1 MLKWSNR
8 RRLCFPDVRKYNPSY
23 NKLEFSLKGPKDQ
36 RDKATGSCG
45 WKERWSVTD
54 SKTKRPRAKKNWEG
68 KTRGVL
74 LRDRKLQPGVGKKKK
89 TTHTKKGKHLMKGES
104 VFGSRWRRDEGGD
117 GEYDRGV
124 ERDRESDGPE
134 KSVIAA
140 GGEWWR
146 EVVWV
151 SRGGEGGR
159 GRFAGPS
166 PGLSVKMEWGGLIS
180 FAHVTPNLTSS
191 SSSSSSLF
199 LPICLPLLTLP
210 FLSLQ
215 LLPSLSS
222 VCPKIYFIPW
232 KGEKKKR
239 RGKYENLC
247 SWISIVLLLLL
258 LLGAVVNRQSAST
271 LLQRNDNL

>member
-1 MLKWSNR
+1 MWLE
-8 RRLCFPDVRKYNPSY
+8 RKMKSDG
-23 NKLEFSLKGPKDQ
+23 FKDE
-36 RDKATGSCG
+36 RAPG
-45 WKERWSVTD
+45 KE
-54 SKTKRPRAKKNWEG
+54 KMGGKEKRGFRVKKKKKEG
-68 KTRGVL
+68 G
-74 LRDRKLQPGVGKKKK
+74 GKKKK
-89 TTHTKKGKHLMKGES
+89 KKHTKKGKHLMKGES

-191 SSSSSSLF
+191 SSSSSSSLPLF
-199 LPICLPLLTLP
+199 TYLPPFTHTSIPFAPAPSISLLCLP
-210 FLSLQ
+210 
-215 LLPSLSS
+215 
-222 VCPKIYFIPW
+222 
-232 KGEKKKR
+232 
-239 RGKYENLC
+239 
-247 SWISIVLLLLL
+247 
-258 LLGAVVNRQSAST
+258 
-271 LLQRNDNL
+271 